1 MCWPMRFSSTP
12 ETNILLDGH
21 RHDVAAEVGLRR
33 IRRCLDL
40 DVARQQA
47 HFAAL
52 IHVEGDLAEV
62 HVVQLL
68 VERDGVAPDGG
79 NRAALGLAGI
89 EVRRGEDDLVADF
102 PALGIEHL
110 DRGGAGVGRRGQLG
124 PGVGAVTVQVQRAA
138 R

>member
-1 MCWPMRFSSTP
+1 MCWPMRFNSTP

-21 RHDVAAEVGLRR
+21 GHDVPAEEGLLR
-33 IRRCLDL
+33 ISRCLDI

-47 HFAAL
+47 HFATL

-62 HVVQLL
+62 HVVELL
-68 VERDGVAPDGG
+68 VERDGVAADGG
-79 NRAALGLAGI
+79 NGAPLGLPGV

-110 DRGGAGVGRRGQLG
+110 DRGGAGVGRGGQLG
-124 PGVGAVTVQVQRAA
+124 PGVGAITVQVQGSA